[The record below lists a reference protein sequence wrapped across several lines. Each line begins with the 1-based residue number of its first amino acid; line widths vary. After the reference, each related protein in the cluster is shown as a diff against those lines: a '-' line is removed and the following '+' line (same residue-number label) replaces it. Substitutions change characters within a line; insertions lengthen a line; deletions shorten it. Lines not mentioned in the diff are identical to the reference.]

1 MPQTILNFNI
11 ESTNEKLTP
20 RTGVAIFGEYLK
32 GMNLEMLCNTNLPLA
47 KHPNGY
53 TPFEFI
59 YPLILMLHS
68 GGRVLDDIKEI
79 RLDSALSTL
88 LKMDNIPT
96 ASALTKYLH
105 KHNSIGED
113 GIRKINQQLLKRFLK
128 SIKSE
133 KLILDIDATFIEAHK
148 NTAKWSY
155 KEAPGYMPMVGHI
168 NGGYVIFQTTLR
180 DSALL
185 HDVDF
190 RDGNVAPAS
199 KNLEFIKQ
207 CQAQLPVGVK
217 FDRFRA
223 DSASYQADIFN
234 HCDRENILFT
244 VTAKKN
250 KKVFNSIKA
259 IKDDDWKQFSKREK
273 VAEFIHTMQ
282 DTNNAF
288 RMIVIKKDITP
299 ILPTMHEYISDEV
312 MMQYQNEI
320 YYCIATNDNEL
331 SPKEIIKLHRQRGET
346 SENRNRGKL
355 VTKCHKENFVS
366 KELKNG
372 FNMSYLP
379 TSNTQANA
387 FYFAIGTL
395 SYNLFLLFKQILDAS
410 FQKHTIKTIR
420 YKLYNIAGKVVLHA
434 RKITLKVNEEFKE
447 LLKNIRYKAYEESL
461 Q

>member
-1 MPQTILNFNI
+1 MAQTILNFKLQ
-11 ESTNEKLTP
+11 STNEKLTP

-32 GMNLEMLCNTNLPLA
+32 GINLESLCNTNLPLA

-79 RLDSALSTL
+79 RLDTALSTL

-96 ASALTKYLH
+96 ASAFTKYLH
-105 KHNSIGED
+105 KHKTIGED
-113 GIRKINQQLLKRFLK
+113 GIRKINKQFLKRFLK

-133 KLILDIDATFIEAHK
+133 ELILDIDATFIEAHK

-155 KEAPGYMPMVGHI
+155 KNAPGYMPMVGHI
-168 NGGYVIFQTTLR
+168 NGGYVI
-180 DSALL
+180 
-185 HDVDF
+185 DVDF
-190 RDGNVAPAS
+190 KEGNEAPAS

-207 CQAQLPVGVK
+207 CQGQLPIGVK

-223 DSASYQADIFN
+223 DSASYQAAIFN
-234 HCDRENILFT
+234 HCDKENILFT

-250 KKVFNSIKA
+250 KNVIDSIKD
-259 IKDDDWKQFSKREK
+259 IKDDTWQFFSKREK
-273 VAEFIHTMQ
+273 VSEFTHTMQ
-282 DTNNAF
+282 DTDNAF

-299 ILPTMHEYISDEV
+299 ILPTMEEYISDEV
-312 MMQYQNEI
+312 MMQYQDEI
-320 YYCIATNDNEL
+320 YYCIATNDNDL
-331 SPKEIIKLHRQRGET
+331 SSEEIIKLHRQRGET
-346 SENRNRGKL
+346 SENKI
-355 VTKCHKENFVS
+355 

-395 SYNLFLLFKQILDAS
+395 AYNLFLLFKQILDS
-410 FQKHTIKTIR
+410 NMQKHTVKTIR
-420 YKLYNIAGKVVLHA
+420 YKLYNIAGKVVSHA
-434 RKITLKVNEEFKE
+434 REITLKVNEQFKE
-447 LLKNIRYKAYEESL
+447 LLQNIRYRAYEESL

>member
-1 MPQTILNFNI
+1 MTQTILNFKLQ
-11 ESTNEKLTP
+11 STNEKLTP

-32 GMNLEMLCNTNLPLA
+32 GINLESLCNTNLPLA

-79 RLDSALSTL
+79 RLDTALSTL

-96 ASALTKYLH
+96 ASAFTKYLH
-105 KHNSIGED
+105 KHKTIGED
-113 GIRKINQQLLKRFLK
+113 GIRKINKQFLKRFLK

-133 KLILDIDATFIEAHK
+133 ELILDIDATFIEAHK

-155 KEAPGYMPMVGHI
+155 KNAPGYMPMVGHI
-168 NGGYVIFQTTLR
+168 NGGYVI
-180 DSALL
+180 
-185 HDVDF
+185 DVDF
-190 RDGNVAPAS
+190 KEGNEAPAS

-207 CQAQLPVGVK
+207 CQGKLPIGVK

-223 DSASYQADIFN
+223 DSASYQAAIFN
-234 HCDRENILFT
+234 HCDKENILFT

-250 KKVFNSIKA
+250 KNVFDSIKD
-259 IKDDDWKQFSKREK
+259 IKDDTWQFFSKREK
-273 VAEFIHTMQ
+273 VSEFTHTMQ
-282 DTNNAF
+282 DTDNAF

-299 ILPTMHEYISDEV
+299 ILPTMEEYISDEV
-312 MMQYQNEI
+312 MMQYQDEI
-320 YYCIATNDNEL
+320 YYCIATNDNDL
-331 SPKEIIKLHRQRGET
+331 SSEEIIKLHRQRGET
-346 SENRNRGKL
+346 SENKI
-355 VTKCHKENFVS
+355 

-395 SYNLFLLFKQILDAS
+395 AYNLFLLFKQILDS
-410 FQKHTIKTIR
+410 NMQKHTVKTIR
-420 YKLYNIAGKVVLHA
+420 YKLYNIAGKVVSHA
-434 RKITLKVNEEFKE
+434 REITLKVNEQFKE
-447 LLKNIRYKAYEESL
+447 LLQNIRYRAYEESL

>member
-1 MPQTILNFNI
+1 MAQTILNFKLQ
-11 ESTNEKLTP
+11 STNEKLTP

-32 GMNLEMLCNTNLPLA
+32 GINLESLCNTNLPLA

-79 RLDSALSTL
+79 RLDTALSTL

-96 ASALTKYLH
+96 ASAFTKYLH
-105 KHNSIGED
+105 KHKTIGED
-113 GIRKINQQLLKRFLK
+113 GIRKINKQFLKRFLK

-133 KLILDIDATFIEAHK
+133 ELILDIDATFIEAHK

-155 KEAPGYMPMVGHI
+155 KNAPGYMPMVGHI
-168 NGGYVIFQTTLR
+168 NGGYVI
-180 DSALL
+180 
-185 HDVDF
+185 DVDF
-190 RDGNVAPAS
+190 KEGNEAPAS

-207 CQAQLPVGVK
+207 CQGQLPIGVK
-217 FDRFRA
+217 FDRSRA
-223 DSASYQADIFN
+223 DSASYQAAIFN
-234 HCDRENILFT
+234 HCDKENILFT

-250 KKVFNSIKA
+250 KNVFDSIKD
-259 IKDDDWKQFSKREK
+259 IKDDTWQFFSKREK
-273 VAEFIHTMQ
+273 VSEFTHTMQ
-282 DTNNAF
+282 DTDNAF

-299 ILPTMHEYISDEV
+299 ILPTMEEYISDEV
-312 MMQYQNEI
+312 MMQYQDEI
-320 YYCIATNDNEL
+320 YYCIATNDNDL
-331 SPKEIIKLHRQRGET
+331 SSEEIIKLHRQRGET
-346 SENRNRGKL
+346 SENKI
-355 VTKCHKENFVS
+355 

-395 SYNLFLLFKQILDAS
+395 AYNLFLLFKQILDS
-410 FQKHTIKTIR
+410 NMQKHTVKTIR
-420 YKLYNIAGKVVLHA
+420 YKLYNIAGKVVSHA
-434 RKITLKVNEEFKE
+434 REITLKVNEQFKE
-447 LLKNIRYKAYEESL
+447 LLQNIRYRAYEESL

>member
-1 MPQTILNFNI
+1 MAQTILNFKLQ
-11 ESTNEKLTP
+11 STNEKLTP
-20 RTGVAIFGEYLK
+20 RTGVTIFGEYLK
-32 GMNLEMLCNTNLPLA
+32 GINLESLCNTNLPLA

-79 RLDSALSTL
+79 RLDTALSTL

-96 ASALTKYLH
+96 SSAFTKYLH
-105 KHNSIGED
+105 KHKTIGED
-113 GIRKINQQLLKRFLK
+113 GIRKINKQFLKRFLK

-133 KLILDIDATFIEAHK
+133 ELILDIDATFIEAHK

-155 KEAPGYMPMVGHI
+155 KNAPGYMPMVGHI
-168 NGGYVIFQTTLR
+168 NGGYVI
-180 DSALL
+180 
-185 HDVDF
+185 DVDF
-190 RDGNVAPAS
+190 KEGNEAPAS

-207 CQAQLPVGVK
+207 CQGQLPIGVK

-223 DSASYQADIFN
+223 DSASYQAAIFN
-234 HCDRENILFT
+234 HCDKENILFT

-250 KKVFNSIKA
+250 KNVFDSIKD
-259 IKDDDWKQFSKREK
+259 IKDDTWQFFSKREK
-273 VAEFIHTMQ
+273 VSEFTHTMQ
-282 DTNNAF
+282 DTDNAF

-299 ILPTMHEYISDEV
+299 ILPTMEEYISDEV
-312 MMQYQNEI
+312 MMQYQDEI
-320 YYCIATNDNEL
+320 YYCIATNDNDL
-331 SPKEIIKLHRQRGET
+331 SSEEIIKLHRQRGET
-346 SENRNRGKL
+346 SENKI
-355 VTKCHKENFVS
+355 

-395 SYNLFLLFKQILDAS
+395 AYNLFLLFKQILDS
-410 FQKHTIKTIR
+410 NMQKHTVKTIR
-420 YKLYNIAGKVVLHA
+420 YKLYNIAGKVVSHA
-434 RKITLKVNEEFKE
+434 REITLKVNEQFKE
-447 LLKNIRYKAYEESL
+447 LLQNIRYRAYEESL